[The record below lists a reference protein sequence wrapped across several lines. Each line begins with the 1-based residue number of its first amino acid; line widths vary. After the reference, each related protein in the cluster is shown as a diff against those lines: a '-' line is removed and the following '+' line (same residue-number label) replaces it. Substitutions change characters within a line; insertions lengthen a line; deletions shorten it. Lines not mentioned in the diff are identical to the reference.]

1 MHIFI
6 IFIDIDVASTNI
18 LNKERTLSEIENE
31 IAALSTI
38 KSVLNSFTEKLNL
51 NIEKLAL
58 LDDKELLEIMDSLT
72 ISKINFKEETLMTD
86 LNQTNE
92 KLNQLTDKYEW
103 ANNHEK
109 YEIVWGNPDC
119 MNGFMEEHLNAMNH
133 YLWSYEECDQQL
145 QLDLLIPIKE
155 KSTIVNNKQSL
166 TKQSLESLLFITKKA
181 NNHGQPIYI
190 FY

>member
-72 ISKINFKEETLMTD
+72 ISKINLQINMNGQIIMKNMKLYGETL
-86 LNQTNE
+86 
-92 KLNQLTDKYEW
+92 
-103 ANNHEK
+103 
-109 YEIVWGNPDC
+109 IV
-119 MNGFMEEHLNAMNH
+119 
-133 YLWSYEECDQQL
+133 
-145 QLDLLIPIKE
+145 
-155 KSTIVNNKQSL
+155 
-166 TKQSLESLLFITKKA
+166 
-181 NNHGQPIYI
+181 
-190 FY
+190 